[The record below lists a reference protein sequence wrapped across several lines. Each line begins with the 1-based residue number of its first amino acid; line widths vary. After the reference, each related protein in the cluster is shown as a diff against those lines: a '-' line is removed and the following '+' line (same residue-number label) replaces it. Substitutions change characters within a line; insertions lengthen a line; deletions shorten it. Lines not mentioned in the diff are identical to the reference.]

1 MLTPKSCDKA
11 TRLLCLCDAFSIPV
25 VFLLDTPGFLVGT
38 DVEHEGL
45 VPKAVLFQQAL
56 ALLSVPKLTVVLR
69 KAFGL
74 AFFSLAGSPDVA
86 DLVCAW
92 PGAEIGFMDP
102 AVGANVLWGAE
113 LDDLPEADRAAELQ
127 RRADGLAAATD
138 PYAPASIMRLDEI
151 IDPADTRVVLARALR
166 RHAGRP
172 FSPGWQR
179 PLASWPTIW

>member
-1 MLTPKSCDKA
+1 
-11 TRLLCLCDAFSIPV
+11 
-25 VFLLDTPGFLVGT
+25 
-38 DVEHEGL
+38 
-45 VPKAVLFQQAL
+45 
-56 ALLSVPKLTVVLR
+56 
-69 KAFGL
+69 
-74 AFFSLAGSPDVA
+74 
-86 DLVCAW
+86 
-92 PGAEIGFMDP
+92 MDP

-113 LDDLPEADRAAELQ
+113 LDDLPEAERAAELQ

-151 IDPADTRVVLARALR
+151 IDPADTRLALARALR